1 MFYELFREIISSVRR
16 NKLRTA
22 LTGFS
27 VAWGIFMLI
36 FLLGAGNGL
45 INAQMQSSDRYLA
58 NSMVVFGGRTSK
70 AYDGLGEGRGISLRS
85 IDMVTTD
92 RVFAG
97 VVDRVAAVYDKGG
110 VTLTTDHNYMNGQT
124 LSGVYPVN
132 RDMNKRQIVGGRFI
146 NDIDMRERRKVA
158 VVSED
163 QARELWPRGG
173 SPVGR
178 TLRAD
183 GLVWRV
189 VGVYRGDGM
198 GQATDVYCP
207 HTTVCAIYSTDSR
220 VGNIEFTFGGL
231 ETEEQ
236 NTAFEADYRAKLN
249 LNHRA
254 APDDENSVWLWNR
267 FMDNIQMAEGIGILR
282 TALWAVGLLTLLSGI
297 VGVSNIMLITVRERT
312 REFGIRKAIGA
323 GPWSILRLVV
333 VESVAITAV
342 FGYVGMLCGIAAN
355 EYMAATIGRTQVDT
369 GLFKATMFADPT
381 VGIDVCLQATLVI
394 IVAGTLAGLA
404 PARRAARVR
413 PIEALN
419 DH

>member
-85 IDMVTTD
+85 IDMMTTD
-92 RVFAG
+92 SVFAG

-110 VTLTTDHNYMNGQT
+110 VTLTTDHNYMTGQT
-124 LSGVYPVN
+124 LSGVYPAN

-178 TLRAD
+178 TLRA
-183 GLVWRV
+183 
-189 VGVYRGDGM
+189 
-198 GQATDVYCP
+198 
-207 HTTVCAIYSTDSR
+207 DSR

>member
-1 MFYELFREIISSVRR
+1 MGRELIKEICASVRR

-45 INAQMQSSDRYLA
+45 INAQMRSSDRYLA
-58 NSMVVFGGRTSK
+58 NSMMVFGGYTSK
-70 AYDGLGEGRGISLRS
+70 AYQGLGRGRGISLREQ
-85 IDMVTTD
+85 DMTTTD
-92 RVFAG
+92 SVFGHVAG
-97 VVDRVAAVYDKGG
+97 SVAAVYDKGG
-110 VTLTTDHNYMNGQT
+110 VTLVAGANYMTGQT
-124 LSGVYPVN
+124 LSGVYPAD
-132 RDMNKRQIVGGRFI
+132 RDINKRNVVEGRFI

-163 QARELWPRGG
+163 QARELWPHGG
-173 SPVGR
+173 SPIGKSVM
-178 TLRAD
+178 AD

-198 GQATDVYCP
+198 MQATSVYCP
-207 HTTVCAIYSTDSR
+207 HSTVCAIYSTDSR

-231 ETEEQ
+231 ETEAD
-236 NTAFEADYRAKLN
+236 NNAFEADYRAKLN

-254 APDDENSVWLWNR
+254 APSDENAVWLWNR
-267 FMDNIQMAEGIGILR
+267 FMDNIQMAKGIGILR
-282 TALWAVGLLTLLSGI
+282 TALWTVGLLTLLSGI
-297 VGVSNIMLITVRERT
+297 VGVSNIMLITVKERT

-323 GPWSILRLVV
+323 RPSAILRLVV
-333 VESVAITAV
+333 TESVAITAL
-342 FGYVGMLCGIAAN
+342 FGYIGMLCGVAAN

-394 IVAGTLAGLA
+394 IVAGTLAGLG
-404 PARRAARVR
+404 PALKAARVR

-419 DH
+419 EF

>member
-85 IDMVTTD
+85 IDMMTTD
-92 RVFAG
+92 SVFAG

-110 VTLTTDHNYMNGQT
+110 VTLTTDHNYMTGQT
-124 LSGVYPVN
+124 LSGVYPAN

-207 HTTVCAIYSTDSR
+207 HTTICAIYSTDSR